1 MNSKKITRKFILIFD
16 KINHVLAYFSGVLL
30 ALITLA
36 ICAEVIARKFWTY
49 SIIGVVEC
57 SEYALVF
64 ITFLSASWILKH
76 DAHVKVD
83 LVLGW
88 LQPRTRALLNMVTSF
103 FGAILCMFM
112 ACRSALIIWDLWQRD
127 LHTEKALEL
136 PMAPLYTSI
145 FVGSVILSLGFLR
158 RAHGYLVERKN
169 AMGKES
175 ER

>member
-1 MNSKKITRKFILIFD
+1 MLLFDRITE
-16 KINHVLAYFSGVLL
+16 VLAYFSGVLL

-36 ICAEVIARKFWTY
+36 IGVEVIARKLWSY

-88 LQPRTRALLNMVTSF
+88 LKPRTRALLNMITSS
-103 FGAILCMFM
+103 FGAILCMYI
-112 ACRSALIIWDLWQRD
+112 ACRSAVIIWDLWQRN
-127 LHTEKALEL
+127 LHTEKAMEL
-136 PMAPLYTSI
+136 PMAPLYTSM
-145 FVGSVILSLGFLR
+145 FVGSAILSLGFLR
-158 RAHGYLVERKN
+158 KTHEYLVERKN
-169 AMGKES
+169 LMVME
-175 ER
+175 